1 MKLKFKQQKFQSDAA
16 QAVVDVFNGQGKKQN
31 KYIMDIDLHE
41 KQMTMGED
49 IDFMGVANQK
59 INPIL
64 SADKILDQI
73 RRIQIDNSIRPSDK
87 LEGDGLNL
95 SIEMETGVG
104 KTYTYIKTMYELYEK
119 YGWAKYIIVVPS
131 VAIREGVYK
140 TFEVTEDHFASLY
153 GHRIRY
159 FIYDSSKLSD
169 ISNFASDPNINVIIM
184 NYQAFN
190 SSYKG
195 NASESARKIF
205 RELDEFNSRKPIDVI
220 SQTNPIL
227 ILDEPQSLE
236 GKATKERLKEFKA
249 LFTLRYSATH
259 KYPYNMVYKLDAVD
273 AYNEKLVKRIQV
285 KGISQT
291 SLTGTSGY
299 IYFDGLNISKSAP
312 TANLEIEIKY
322 KGGVKRKM
330 VRVEEGDN
338 LYIKS
343 NELEAY
349 LEGLTVSQRDGRD
362 NSIEFT
368 NGSRLYAGDVVGQ
381 VDEDVIRRIQIRE
394 TIKSHLEKE
403 RDLYNMGIK
412 VLSLFFIDEVANY
425 RVYDDDN
432 QAQNG
437 IYADIFEEEYDHVFS
452 SFQLKYGGEA
462 YVNYLENFKAETT
475 HKGYF
480 SVDKK
485 GRLKNTKGDSNDDV
499 STYDLIMK
507 NKELLL
513 DRDPKKSQV
522 RFIFS
527 HSALKEGWDNPNVF
541 QICTLKQSGSDM
553 RKRQEVGRGLRLCV
567 DDTGER
573 MDENALGDSVQEV
586 NSLTVVASESYE
598 NFAKALQNEYYED
611 SSGRARKVNPDLFEG
626 RILNSS
632 DGEEKEI
639 DKDLALKI
647 YDKLKDLRYI
657 DDQKLTEKFYDDKKA
672 DSIDL
677 GDDLRDYQDSL
688 IGLLDRIYNRD
699 IDIIDARSRNVY
711 AKLRED
717 KLKSQEFQKLWD
729 NINQKTYYV
738 VDFESDELVENCI
751 AKINAVL
758 NIQTIKYEVKTG
770 YIEQMSIDKKDFSKN
785 IKEVNED
792 RTEVYG
798 ITNSTK
804 YDLVGKIAKDTQL
817 TRKDVVKILK
827 GISEDKFLN
836 YKKNPEEF
844 ISKVSQIINDEK
856 AVKII
861 QHITYDLLEDKYEN
875 EIFTEANLKGQ
886 LGKSAISSEKGI
898 FDFTIYDSD
907 IERDF
912 SKKLD
917 SRGEVAVYVKLPS
930 SFYISTPVG
939 KYNPDWAIAFK
950 EEDIKHI
957 YFVAE
962 TKGSNNTLQL
972 RNIETA
978 KISCAK
984 KHFEKISGDKVRY
997 GVVSSF
1003 EELLDIV
1010 SK

>member
-1 MKLKFKQQKFQSDAA
+1 MKLKFKQQKFQADAA
-16 QAVVDVFNGQGKKQN
+16 QAVVDVFAGQGKKQN

-41 KQMTMGED
+41 KQMTVGED

-64 SADKILDQI
+64 SADKLLSQI
-73 RRIQIDNSIRPSDK
+73 RKVQIDNSIKPSEK

-140 TFEVTEDHFASLY
+140 SFEVTEDHFASLY

-169 ISNFASDPNINVIIM
+169 ISNFASDSNINVIIM

-195 NASESARKIF
+195 NASEAARKIF

-220 SQTNPIL
+220 SKTNPIL

-236 GKATKERLKEFKA
+236 GKATKERLKDFKA

-273 AYNEKLVKRIQV
+273 AYNERLVKRIQV

-291 SLTGTSGY
+291 SLTGTNGY
-299 IYFDGLNISKSAP
+299 IYFDSINISKSAP
-312 TANLEIEIKY
+312 TANLEIEVKY
-322 KGGVKRKM
+322 KSSIKRKM

-349 LEGLTVSQRDGRD
+349 LDGFTVSQIDGRD

-368 NGSRLYAGDVVGQ
+368 NGSRLFAGDVVGQ

-403 RDLYNMGIK
+403 RDLYNRGIK

-425 RVYDDDN
+425 RLYDEDN
-432 QAQNG
+432 IAQNG
-437 IYADIFEEEYDHVFS
+437 LYADIFEEEYDNVFS
-452 SFQLKYGGEA
+452 SFQLKYGEDE
-462 YVNYLENFKAETT
+462 YIEYLENFSAETT
-475 HKGYF
+475 HQGYF
-480 SVDKK
+480 SVDNK
-485 GRLKNTKGDSNDDV
+485 GRIKNTRGQSNDDI

-513 DRDPKKSQV
+513 DRDPKKSPI

-567 DDTGER
+567 DENGER
-573 MDENALGDSVQEV
+573 MDENVLGDSVQDV

-598 NFAKALQNEYYED
+598 NFAKTLQNEYYED
-611 SSGRARKVNPDLFEG
+611 SNGRARKVNPDLFDG
-626 RILNSS
+626 RIIR
-632 DGEEKEI
+632 DAEGQEKEI
-639 DKDLALKI
+639 DKDFALKI
-647 YDKLKDLRYI
+647 YDKLRDLKYV
-657 DDQKLTEKFYDDKKA
+657 DDQKLTETFYKDKK
-672 DSIDL
+672 SGLIDL
-677 GDDLRDYQDSL
+677 GENLKDYQDSL
-688 IGLLDRIYNRD
+688 INLLDRIYDKD
-699 IDIIDARSRNVY
+699 IDIEDARARNVY
-711 AKLRED
+711 AKLRDD
-717 KLKSQEFQKLWD
+717 KLKSQEFQKLWE

-738 VDFESDELVENCI
+738 VDFDSDELVENCI

-758 NIQTIKYEVKTG
+758 NIQTIKYEVRTG
-770 YIEQMSIDKKDFSKN
+770 YIKQLSIDKKDFRKN
-785 IKEVNED
+785 IKEVNE
-792 RTEVYG
+792 ESIEPYG
-798 ITNSTK
+798 VTSTIK
-804 YDLVGKIAKDTQL
+804 YDLVGKVAKETQL

-861 QHITYDLLEDKYEN
+861 QHISYDLLEDRYDN

-907 IERDF
+907 IERNF

-917 SRGEVAVYVKLPS
+917 GRGEVAVYVKLPS

-950 EEDIKHI
+950 EGDIKHI

-962 TKGSNNTLQL
+962 TKGSNNSLQL
-972 RNIETA
+972 RNIEIA

-984 KHFEKISGDKVRY
+984 KHFERISGDKVRY

-1003 EELLDIV
+1003 GELLDIV